1 MSDPRAEVVL
11 RRLSEVNPAAWVAD
25 TPAGLTYHVITDADA
40 ADKTAGIY
48 RVSLDAAVE
57 AAAQKDCE
65 DWGNCTVRDAHR
77 AWAREALTAAIVGG
91 AQ

>member
-1 MSDPRAEVVL
+1 MSGDPRSGPLAKWWVYDDDGS
-11 RRLSEVNPAAWVAD
+11 RLLAD
-25 TPAGLTYHVITDADA
+25 IDTADEA
-40 ADKTAGIY
+40 AGIY

-65 DWGNCTVRDAHR
+65 DWGNCTVRGAHR
-77 AWAREALTAAIVGG
+77 AWAREALTAAVTGG